1 MALTQQQKEWLQS
14 HPELKPRYSMKR
26 RNEYH
31 DYTSRCIYMITLVVE
46 GRHPLLGALCDRDA
60 YHTSP
65 WVNLTPL
72 GKEVRRCWNEI
83 PKHYPQVTPIRLQLM
98 PDHMHGILFVTE
110 KTPHHLGRIINGFK
124 IGCNKAL
131 RELSPTMS
139 PMTQTSQATHLW
151 EEGYHDRILVG
162 KDQLKRM
169 IDYLIDNPRRRLL
182 KSSHP
187 NLFKVHKMVTICN
200 QEMSAMGNIF
210 LLNQPSIVAVKCSRS
225 LVGEKLDKETHRLIS
240 LAQQGAILISPCIS
254 DGEKHV
260 FRIAHEM
267 GYSTIVIL
275 AHSLKPLWK
284 PGGKLF
290 DACAQ
295 GKLLLIS
302 PWQQHDEPKK
312 LTKEICNQLNT
323 IATCIANVTFK

>member
-1 MALTQQQKEWLQS
+1 MALTQQQLEWLQS

-26 RNEYH
+26 RNEHH

-46 GRHPLLGALCDRDA
+46 SRNQLLGSLCDSDA
-60 YHTSP
+60 NHNIP
-65 WVNLTPL
+65 WVNFTPL
-72 GKEVRRCWNEI
+72 GREVKKCWNYI
-83 PKHYPQVTPIRLQLM
+83 SKHYPQVKPIRLQLM

-110 KTPHHLGRIINGFK
+110 KTPYHLGRIINGFK
-124 IGCNKAL
+124 IGCNKAF

-139 PMTQTSQATHLW
+139 PTTQTSQVSHLW
-151 EEGYHDRILVG
+151 EEGYHDRILTG

-169 IDYLIDNPRRRLL
+169 CDYLIDNPRRRLL
-182 KSSHP
+182 KSNNP
-187 NLFKVHKMVTICN
+187 NLFKIFNSITIGT

-210 LLNQPSIVAVKCSRS
+210 LLDQPSIVAVKCSRS
-225 LVGEKLDKETHRLIS
+225 LVGEELDKETNRLIS

-254 DGEKHV
+254 DGEKHI

-275 AHSLKPLWK
+275 THSIKPLWK

-312 LTKEICNQLNT
+312 LTKEICNRLNS
-323 IATCIANVTFK
+323 IAASIARE

>member
-1 MALTQQQKEWLQS
+1 MALTPRQIEWLNS

-46 GRHPLLGALCDRDA
+46 ERQPLLGALCDKDA
-60 YHTSP
+60 NHTIP

-72 GKEVRRCWNEI
+72 GKEVKKCWNEI
-83 PKHYPQVTPIRLQLM
+83 SKHYPQVKPIRLQLM

-110 KTPHHLGRIINGFK
+110 KMPHHLGSIINGFK

-131 RELSPTMS
+131 RALSPTI
-139 PMTQTSQATHLW
+139 PANTQTPPTTHLW

-162 KDQLKRM
+162 NGQLKRM
-169 IDYLIDNPRRRLL
+169 SDYLIDNPRRRLL
-182 KSSHP
+182 KCNNP
-187 NLFKVHKMVTICN
+187 ELFTIHKSVTIGN
-200 QEMSAMGNIF
+200 QEMSAMGNVF
-210 LLNQPSIVAVKCSRS
+210 LLDQPSIIAVKCSRS
-225 LVGEKLDKETHRLIS
+225 LIGEELDKETKRLIS
-240 LAQQGAILISPCIS
+240 LAQQGAILVSPCIS
-254 DGEKHV
+254 DGEKHI

-275 AHSLKPLWK
+275 THSLKPLWK

-290 DACAQ
+290 DTCAQ

-302 PWQQHDEPKK
+302 PWQQHNEPKT
-312 LTKEICNQLNT
+312 LSREICNQLNA
-323 IATCIANVTFK
+323 IAASIASE

>member
-1 MALTQQQKEWLQS
+1 MALTPQQIEWLNS
-14 HPELKPRYSMKR
+14 HPELRPRYSMKR

-46 GRHPLLGALCDRDA
+46 GRIPLLGTLRDKDVN
-60 YHTSP
+60 HIIP

-72 GKEVRRCWNEI
+72 GKEVKKCWNAI
-83 PKHYPQVTPIRLQLM
+83 NVHYPQVKPIRLQLM

-124 IGCNKAL
+124 IGCNKVI

-139 PMTQTSQATHLW
+139 TITQTSQATHLW
-151 EEGYHDRILVG
+151 EEGYHDRILIG
-162 KDQLKRM
+162 NNQLKRM
-169 IDYLIDNPRRRLL
+169 SDYLIDNPRRRLI
-182 KSSHP
+182 KSNYP
-187 NLFKVHKMVTICN
+187 NLFKIKKRVTIGS
-200 QEMSAMGNIF
+200 QEMSTMGNLF
-210 LLNQPSIVAVKCSRS
+210 LLNQPSIVAVKCSRN
-225 LVGEKLDKETHRLIS
+225 LEGPMLDKETTRFIK
-240 LAQQGAILISPCIS
+240 LAQQGTILVSPCIS
-254 DGEKHV
+254 NGEKHI

-275 AHSLKPLWK
+275 THSLKQLWK
-284 PGGKLF
+284 PSGKLF

-302 PWQQHDEPKK
+302 PWQQHDEPMI
-312 LTKEICNQLNT
+312 LTKEICNQLNA
-323 IATCIANVTFK
+323 IAACIANDK